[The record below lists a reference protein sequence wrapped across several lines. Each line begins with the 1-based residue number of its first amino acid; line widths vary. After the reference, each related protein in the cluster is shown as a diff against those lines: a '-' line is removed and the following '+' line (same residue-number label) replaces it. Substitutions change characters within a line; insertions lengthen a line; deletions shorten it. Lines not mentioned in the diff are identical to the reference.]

1 MILDLSLNRNR
12 TDFWPDLEKAVIQ
25 NGYEV
30 ERIKK
35 AYDMARDFYRDQ
47 KRNSGEPYLSHPA
60 WMAKLIAQLKV
71 GEEAVIA
78 SLLHESAAN
87 GVGLEK
93 ISQEFGDE
101 VALLVDGLTEV
112 RKKTGG
118 VEVQKNNVE
127 IFRRFLFSSVDDVR
141 VLIIRL
147 SDKLH
152 DGLTIDGLSPE
163 EQKDYAQRVLGI
175 YSPIA
180 EYVGLHFFKRKL
192 DDIAFKAMDPAMA
205 KRMEVLI
212 EERKNDEIKALA
224 LVQSE
229 IEEMLKINNIDKYEI
244 QGRIKSLYSTY
255 LKIKSK
261 GEERV
266 KDRVGIRILT
276 ESIAD
281 CYNILGL
288 LHAKYKYL
296 PEEFNDYISDPKPNG
311 YRSLQTTLNW
321 RGKTTLEVQIRTFK
335 MHEFNEFGPASH
347 IAYKMSSE
355 SQSGKGYEWVKELI
369 NWQKNEKNVN
379 TYKINVLSNFIYVST
394 PRGDIIQLP
403 KGATALDF
411 AYRIHTD
418 IGDHCMGVKINQKM
432 GKISTVLKSGDVV
445 EIITNNK
452 INVRKN
458 WLESVMTRWAKEHIR
473 KMTLNEV

>member
-1 MILDLSLNRNR
+1 MILDLSLNREEV
-12 TDFWPDLEKAVIQ
+12 DFWPALAEVVNQ
-25 NGYEV
+25 NGYDQDK
-30 ERIKK
+30 IKK
-35 AYDMARDFYRDQ
+35 AYDMAKDFYGGE
-47 KRNSGEPYLSHPA
+47 KRNSGEAYLSHPV
-60 WMAKLIAQLKV
+60 WVAKLVAQLNV

-78 SLLHESAAN
+78 ALLHESIAY
-87 GVGLEK
+87 GIELEK
-93 ISQEFGDE
+93 IAEEFGDE

-118 VEVQKNNVE
+118 VEVQQDNVE

-152 DGLTIDGLSPE
+152 DGLTIDGLSKK

-192 DDIAFKAMDPAMA
+192 DDIAFKAINPEMA
-205 KRMEVLI
+205 TKMEALI
-212 EERKNDEIKALA
+212 ETRKNDEIKALA
-224 LVQSE
+224 LVKSE
-229 IEEMLKINNIDKYEI
+229 IEEMLKINNLNKYEI

-261 GEERV
+261 GEDRV

-321 RGKTTLEVQIRTFK
+321 KGKITLEVQIRTFK

-347 IAYKMSSE
+347 IAYKMRDE
-355 SQSGKGYEWVKELI
+355 KKQSGQGYEWVKELI
-369 NWQKNEKNVN
+369 NWQRDDKNVN
-379 TYKINVLSNFIYVST
+379 TYKINVLSNFVYVST
-394 PRGDIIQLP
+394 PKGDIIQLP

-411 AYRIHTD
+411 AYRIHTE
-418 IGDHCMGVKINQKM
+418 IGDHCMGVKINNKM
-432 GKISTVLKSGDVV
+432 GKISTVLASGDVV
-445 EIITNNK
+445 EIMTNNK
-452 INVRKN
+452 VNVNKN
-458 WLESVMTRWAKEHIR
+458 WLELVTTRWAKEHIR
-473 KMTLNEV
+473 KMTA

>member
-1 MILDLSLNRNR
+1 MILDLNLNREEV
-12 TDFWPDLEKAVIQ
+12 DFWPALAEVVNQ
-25 NGYEV
+25 NGYDQDK
-30 ERIKK
+30 IKK
-35 AYDMARDFYRDQ
+35 AYDMAKDFYGGE
-47 KRNSGEPYLSHPA
+47 KRNSGEAYLSHPV
-60 WMAKLIAQLKV
+60 WVAKLVAQLNI

-78 SLLHESAAN
+78 ALLHELIAY
-87 GVGLEK
+87 GIELEK
-93 ISQEFGDE
+93 IAEEFGDE

-118 VEVQKNNVE
+118 VEVQQDNVE

-152 DGLTIDGLSPE
+152 DGLTIDGLSKE

-175 YSPIA
+175 YAPIA
-180 EYVGLHFFKRKL
+180 EYVGLYFFKRKL
-192 DDIAFKAMDPAMA
+192 DDIAFKAINPEMA
-205 KRMEVLI
+205 AKMEILI
-212 EERKNDEIKALA
+212 ENRKNDEIKALA
-224 LVQSE
+224 LVKSE
-229 IEEMLKINNIDKYEI
+229 IEEMLKINNLNKYEI

-261 GEERV
+261 GEDRV

-321 RGKTTLEVQIRTFK
+321 KGKITLEVQIRTFK

-347 IAYKMSSE
+347 IAYKMRDE
-355 SQSGKGYEWVKELI
+355 KQSGKGYEWVKELI
-369 NWQKNEKNVN
+369 NWQRDNKNVN
-379 TYKINVLSNFIYVST
+379 TYKINVLSNFVYVAT
-394 PRGDIIQLP
+394 PKGDIIQLP
-403 KGATALDF
+403 KGATVLDF
-411 AYRIHTD
+411 AYRIHTE
-418 IGDHCMGVKINQKM
+418 IGDHCMGAKINNKM
-432 GKISTVLKSGDVV
+432 GKISTVLTSGDVV

-452 INVRKN
+452 INVNKN
-458 WLESVMTRWAKEHIR
+458 WLELVTTRWAKEHIR
-473 KMTLNEV
+473 KMTA

>member
-1 MILDLSLNRNR
+1 MVLDLSLNRKEV
-12 TDFWPDLEKAVIQ
+12 DFWPTLAEVVSQ
-25 NGYEV
+25 NGYDQEK
-30 ERIKK
+30 IKK
-35 AYDMARDFYRDQ
+35 AYDMAKNFYKEE
-47 KRNSGEPYLSHPA
+47 KRNSGELYLSHPT
-60 WMAKLIAQLKV
+60 WMAKLVAQLKV

-78 SLLHESAAN
+78 ALLHESAAYEIE
-87 GVGLEK
+87 LEK
-93 ISQEFGDE
+93 IAEEFGDE

-118 VEVQKNNVE
+118 VEVQKDNVE

-152 DGLTIDGLSPE
+152 DGLTIDGLSRE
-163 EQKDYAQRVLGI
+163 EQKDFAQRVLGI

-192 DDIAFKAMDPAMA
+192 DDIAFKAINPEMA
-205 KRMEVLI
+205 EKMEKLI
-212 EERKNDEIKALA
+212 ESRKNDEVKALA
-224 LVQSE
+224 LVRNE

-261 GEERV
+261 GEDRV

-281 CYNILGL
+281 CYNVLGL

-296 PEEFNDYISDPKPNG
+296 SEEFNDYISDPKPNG

-321 RGKTTLEVQIRTFK
+321 KGKTTLEVQIRTFK

-347 IAYKMSSE
+347 IAYKMRDKK
-355 SQSGKGYEWVKELI
+355 QSGKGYEWVKELI
-369 NWQKNEKNVN
+369 NWQQNDKNVN
-379 TYKINVLSNFIYVST
+379 TYKIKVLSNFIYVST
-394 PRGDIIQLP
+394 PKGDIIQLP

-411 AYRIHTD
+411 AYRIHTE
-418 IGDHCMGVKINQKM
+418 IGDHCMGAKINHKM
-432 GKISTVLKSGDVV
+432 GKISTVLASGDVV

-458 WLESVMTRWAKEHIR
+458 WLELVTTRWAKEHIK
-473 KMTLNEV
+473 KMTA

>member
-1 MILDLSLNRNR
+1 MILDLSLNREEVN
-12 TDFWPDLEKAVIQ
+12 FWPALAEVVNQ
-25 NGYEV
+25 NGYDQDK
-30 ERIKK
+30 IKK
-35 AYDMARDFYRDQ
+35 AYDMAKDFYGGE
-47 KRNSGEPYLSHPA
+47 KRNSGEAYLSHPV
-60 WMAKLIAQLKV
+60 WVAKLVAQLNV

-78 SLLHESAAN
+78 ALLHESMAY
-87 GVGLEK
+87 GIELEK
-93 ISQEFGDE
+93 IAEEFGDE

-118 VEVQKNNVE
+118 VEVQQDNVE

-152 DGLTIDGLSPE
+152 DGLTIDGLSKK

-175 YSPIA
+175 YAPIA

-192 DDIAFKAMDPAMA
+192 DDIAFKAINPEMA
-205 KRMEVLI
+205 AKMEVLI
-212 EERKNDEIKALA
+212 ETRKNDEIKALA

-229 IEEMLKINNIDKYEI
+229 IEEMLKINNLNKYEI

-261 GEERV
+261 GEDRV

-296 PEEFNDYISDPKPNG
+296 SEEFNDYISDPKPNG

-321 RGKTTLEVQIRTFK
+321 KGKITLEVQIRTFK

-347 IAYKMSSE
+347 IAYKMRDE
-355 SQSGKGYEWVKELI
+355 KQSGQGYEWVKELI
-369 NWQKNEKNVN
+369 NWQRDDKNVN
-379 TYKINVLSNFIYVST
+379 TYKINVLSNFVYVST
-394 PRGDIIQLP
+394 PKGDIIQLP

-411 AYRIHTD
+411 AYRIHTE
-418 IGDHCMGVKINQKM
+418 IGDHCMGVKINNKM
-432 GKISTVLKSGDVV
+432 GKISTVLASGDVV
-445 EIITNNK
+445 EIMTNNK
-452 INVRKN
+452 INVNKN
-458 WLESVMTRWAKEHIR
+458 WLELVTTRWAKEHIR
-473 KMTLNEV
+473 KITA